1 MTNIR
6 KAESTRA
13 WTLLFTAWLVALGC
27 TLSALFIGEVLG
39 QAPCA
44 LCWYQRIAMFP
55 LAVIL
60 GIACLR
66 ADFKVRYYAV
76 PLALV
81 GTAIAIWHSG
91 LYLGWIPQGIE
102 PCGQGPSCASDDMTI
117 FGGVPLPVISAGAFI
132 LIVGLILFANEGAA
146 DE

>member
-1 MTNIR
+1 MTDIL

-39 QAPCA
+39 QAPCV

-55 LAVIL
+55 LAIIL

-66 ADFKVRYYAV
+66 ADFKVHYYAV

-91 LYLGWIPQGIE
+91 LPQGIE

-132 LIVGLILFANEGAA
+132 LIVGLIFFANEGAA